1 MIPKR
6 KHLIAFSLFSALFFT
21 LLATAPLSSTQ
32 AQAPSGFNLLDSRAQ
47 SQIRTFRTQVVE
59 NSADWQKL
67 WQEHLGQMGQTGQTG
82 QAPAVDFS
90 KERIAAIFLG
100 VRPTAGYS
108 VAVESVEVQA
118 EQILVRYR
126 EAKPQPDQFVATVLT
141 APACLIKLPKTAITL
156 PITFINSEPEAI
168 KIQSKDPISMRTLSR
183 VSNSRVTEA
192 RYVIA
197 RDYEQFRQLWKE
209 HNGSLE
215 QLPEV
220 DFQSEMVA
228 GIFMGER
235 STGGYAVT
243 IEEVLKEGEKFKFY
257 YSESEPPE
265 GSMTIQILTAPA
277 HLIALPRSEAY
288 PEFIKRDKSK

>member
-1 MIPKR
+1 MSPKR
-6 KHLIAFSLFSALFFT
+6 KVLIAFSLFSALFFGF
-21 LLATAPLSSTQ
+21 LATAPLSSSQ
-32 AQAPSGFNLLDSRAQ
+32 IPGGFSLLDSRAQ
-47 SQIRTFRTQVVE
+47 SRIRTFRTQVVE
-59 NSADWQKL
+59 NSTDWQKL
-67 WQEHLGQMGQTGQTG
+67 WQEHLGQTGQIG
-82 QAPAVDFS
+82 QAPAVDFA
-90 KERIAAIFLG
+90 KERVAAIFLG

-108 VAVESVEVQA
+108 VAVETVEVQA
-118 EQILVRYR
+118 QQILVRYR
-126 EAKPQPDQFVATVLT
+126 ETKPRPDQFVATVLT

-156 PITFINSEPEAI
+156 PITFLNSEPEPV

-215 QLPEV
+215 QMPEV

-288 PEFIKRDKSK
+288 PEFVKRVKNN

>member
-1 MIPKR
+1 MIPQR
-6 KHLIAFSLFSALFFT
+6 KSLLAFGLFFAFFFG
-21 LLATAPLSSTQ
+21 LLTKAPLPSSQ
-32 AQAPSGFNLLDSRAQ
+32 AQAPTGFGLIDSRSQ
-47 SQIRTFRTQVVE
+47 SRTRAFRTQVVE
-59 NSADWQKL
+59 NSTDWQKL
-67 WQEHLGQMGQTGQTG
+67 WQEHLGQTS
-82 QAPAVDFS
+82 QAPAVDFA
-90 KERIAAIFLG
+90 KERVAAIFLG
-100 VRPTAGYS
+100 LRPTAGYS

-118 EQILVRYR
+118 EQILVHYR
-126 EAKPQPDQFVATVLT
+126 EVKPKPDQFVATVLT
-141 APACLIKLPKTAITL
+141 APACLIRLPKTAITL
-156 PITFINSEPEAI
+156 PITFINSEPEAV
-168 KIQSKDPISMRTLSR
+168 KIQAKDPISMRTLSR

-243 IEEVLKEGEKFKFY
+243 IDEVLKEGETFKFY

-288 PEFIKRDKSK
+288 PEFVKRPKSK

>member
-1 MIPKR
+1 MIPKH
-6 KHLIAFSLFSALFFT
+6 KLLLAFGLFSALFFT
-21 LLATAPLSSTQ
+21 LLATAPLPSSQ
-32 AQAPSGFNLLDSRAQ
+32 AQAPSGFNLLDSRSQ
-47 SQIRTFRTQVVE
+47 SRIRAFRTQVVE
-59 NSADWQKL
+59 NSTDWQKL
-67 WQEHLGQMGQTGQTG
+67 WQEHLGQTG

-118 EQILVRYR
+118 QQIFVRYR
-126 EAKPQPDQFVATVLT
+126 EVKPRPDQFVATVLT

-156 PITFINSEPEAI
+156 PITFINSEPEAV
-168 KIQSKDPISMRTLSR
+168 KIHSKDPISMRTLSR

-288 PEFIKRDKSK
+288 PEFVKRDKSK

>member
-1 MIPKR
+1 MIPQR
-6 KHLIAFSLFSALFFT
+6 KILIAFSLFSAFFFSI
-21 LLATAPLSSTQ
+21 LATAPLPSSQ
-32 AQAPSGFNLLDSRAQ
+32 AQAPTGFDLIDSRSQ
-47 SQIRTFRTQVVE
+47 SRIRAFRTQVIE

-67 WQEHLGQMGQTGQTG
+67 WQEHLGQTGQMG
-82 QAPAVDFS
+82 QAPAVDFA
-90 KERIAAIFLG
+90 KERVAAIFLG
-100 VRPTAGYS
+100 LRPTAGYS

-118 EQILVRYR
+118 EQILVHYR
-126 EAKPQPDQFVATVLT
+126 EVKPKPDQFVATVLT
-141 APACLIKLPKTAITL
+141 APACLIRLPKTAITL
-156 PITFINSEPEAI
+156 PITFINSEPEAV
-168 KIQSKDPISMRTLSR
+168 KIQAKDPISMRTLSR

-288 PEFIKRDKSK
+288 PEFVKRPKSK

>member
-1 MIPKR
+1 MIPKH
-6 KHLIAFSLFSALFFT
+6 KVLLVFGLFSVLFFT
-21 LLATAPLSSTQ
+21 LLATAPLPSSQ
-32 AQAPSGFNLLDSRAQ
+32 AQAPAGFGLLDSRSQ
-47 SQIRTFRTQVVE
+47 SRIRTFRTQVIE

-67 WQEHLGQMGQTGQTG
+67 WQEHLGQTGQTG

-108 VAVESVEVQA
+108 VAVESVEVQTN
-118 EQILVRYR
+118 QILVRYR

-156 PITFINSEPEAI
+156 PITFINSEPEAV
-168 KIQSKDPISMRTLSR
+168 KIQAKDPISMRTLSR

-288 PEFIKRDKSK
+288 PEFVKRDKSK